1 MFMFKKKTLNN
12 DTDVLFYCKYEK
24 KKYCPYYTCDHHYL
38 IFLENIYI
46 KFGPYYIKKYYI
58 MYVI

>member
-24 KKYCPYYTCDHHYL
+24 KKSIVHITH
-38 IFLENIYI
+38 
-46 KFGPYYIKKYYI
+46 
-58 MYVI
+58 VIITI